1 VTSEPSPHLQ
11 HDEHAR
17 HGAAPPAPHP
27 HRWRLLAVL
36 CLAQF
41 MLIADVTVINVALP
55 TIGEEL
61 SLSPGALTW
70 VVTAYT
76 LFFGSLLLLGGRLA
90 DALGTLRMFGAGLVV
105 FTAASIASGLATSG
119 GALIAARSAQGVG
132 AALLSPAAL
141 ALVVAL
147 FHGPDRNKALGVWA
161 AIGGAGAAVGVLLG
175 GVFVSGPGWEWIFYI
190 NVPVGVLALVAVPA
204 LLGEAR
210 RHLARRAPSAA
221 PSRPDL
227 PGALTLTAT
236 PALLIYGLVQARDHG
251 FTATSAWLPL
261 ALALAAGASF
271 VAVERA
277 ARDPLV
283 RLGLLARRTLVGGGV
298 VMLVASGL
306 LISVFF
312 LSSFYVQHVLGHS
325 ALATGLAFLPVAVA
339 ITLGA
344 HLGSRAI
351 QSVGWRPVAATGFVL
366 AAAGAALLTGLS
378 PDSGLWTGVVP
389 GFALFSLGIGPAFVC
404 ATTAAMTGLPHRDT
418 GLASGLVNTA
428 HELGASLGV
437 AVIAT
442 IAGASLEGG
451 HGGGGGAGAL
461 DTGGFDNAFTTVAA
475 IAAAGA
481 LAAALL
487 LPPGR
492 PDPEQGP
499 VFAH

>member
-1 VTSEPSPHLQ
+1 VHQPESSPPAHRIS
-11 HDEHAR
+11 DHA
-17 HGAAPPAPHP
+17 AAPAPHP

-61 SLSPGALTW
+61 SLSPGAVTW

-90 DALGTLRMFGAGLVV
+90 DAVGTLRMFLAGLVV
-105 FTAASIASGLATSG
+105 FTAASVASGLATSG
-119 GALIAARSAQGVG
+119 GMLIAARSAQGVG
-132 AALLSPAAL
+132 AALLSPAAM

-147 FHGPDRNKALGVWA
+147 FHGQDRLKALGAWA

-175 GVFVSGPGWEWIFYI
+175 GVFVSGPGWEWIFFI
-190 NVPVGVLALVAVPA
+190 NVPVGLLALVAVPA

-210 RHLARRAPSAA
+210 QRLTTASDV

-261 ALALAAGASF
+261 ALALAAGAAF
-271 VAVERA
+271 VVVERA
-277 ARDPLV
+277 AREPLV
-283 RLGLLARRTLVGGGV
+283 RLALLARRTLAGGGV

-312 LSSFYVQHVLGHS
+312 LNSFYVQHVLGRS

-351 QSVGWRPVAATGFVL
+351 QSVGWRPVAVTGFVL
-366 AAAGAALLTGLS
+366 AAVGAFLLTGLS
-378 PDSGLWTGVVP
+378 PDSGVWTELVP

-428 HELGASLGV
+428 HELGASLGI
-437 AVIAT
+437 AVLAA

-451 HGGGGGAGAL
+451 HGGGPV
-461 DTGGFDNAFTTVAA
+461 DVGGFDNAFTAVAA
-475 IAAAGA
+475 IAVAAA
-481 LAAALL
+481 LAAASL

-492 PDPEQGP
+492 PDPNQGP

>member
-1 VTSEPSPHLQ
+1 MPSSESSPHAD
-11 HDEHAR
+11 HHPHA
-17 HGAAPPAPHP
+17 AAQPAAHP

-61 SLSPGALTW
+61 SLSPGAVTW

-90 DALGTLRMFGAGLVV
+90 DALGTLRMFLAGLVV
-105 FTAASIASGLATSG
+105 FAAASIASGLATG
-119 GALIAARSAQGVG
+119 GGMLIAARSAQGVG
-132 AALLSPAAL
+132 AALLSPAAM

-147 FHGPDRNKALGVWA
+147 FHGPDRHKALGAWA

-190 NVPVGVLALVAVPA
+190 NVPVGLLALVAVPA
-204 LLGEAR
+204 LLGEGRA
-210 RHLARRAPSAA
+210 HLTRPSAER
-221 PSRPDL
+221 SRPDL

-251 FTATSAWLPL
+251 FTDASAWLPL
-261 ALALAAGASF
+261 ALALAAAAAF

-283 RLGLLARRTLVGGGV
+283 RLELLARRTLVGGGV

-312 LSSFYVQHVLGHS
+312 LNSFYVQHVLGRS

-344 HLGSRAI
+344 HLGSSAVPRL
-351 QSVGWRPVAATGFVL
+351 GWRPVAATGFVL
-366 AAAGAALLTGLS
+366 AAAGALLLTGLS
-378 PDSGLWTGVVP
+378 PDSGTWTGVVP

-404 ATTAAMTGLPHRDT
+404 ATTAAMTGLPHQDT

-437 AVIAT
+437 AVIAA

-451 HGGGGGAGAL
+451 HGGAGPVDA
-461 DTGGFDNAFTTVAA
+461 GGFDNAFTAVAV

-481 LAAALL
+481 LAAAFL

-492 PDPEQGP
+492 PAPAQGP